1 MGNGDARCQALPGP
15 GLSAQGPP
23 VADEGDA
30 LLSPWSGCLSRL
42 PDAEH
47 TYPQPLQPHP
57 RLFTGWIRASGW
69 IWGTMVHKT
78 HPEARIHPVVNGA
91 DRLRMSSRTGRHQ
104 HHARGPDISEESPF
118 WGGGMD
124 NEQAFPVIRQTVL
137 DTTDPRRL
145 AEFLPTGDRGR
156 RERPGVPNT

>member
-91 DRLRMSSRTGRHQ
+91 DRLTMSSRTRRHR
-104 HHARGPDISEESPF
+104 HHTPGPPPREESLIS
-118 WGGGMD
+118 GAG
-124 NEQAFPVIRQTVL
+124 EQA
-137 DTTDPRRL
+137 
-145 AEFLPTGDRGR
+145 AMG
-156 RERPGVPNT
+156 

>member
-1 MGNGDARCQALPGP
+1 
-15 GLSAQGPP
+15 
-23 VADEGDA
+23 
-30 LLSPWSGCLSRL
+30 
-42 PDAEH
+42 
-47 TYPQPLQPHP
+47 
-57 RLFTGWIRASGW
+57 
-69 IWGTMVHKT
+69 
-78 HPEARIHPVVNGA
+78 
-91 DRLRMSSRTGRHQ
+91 MSSRTGRHQ

-118 WGGGMD
+118 WDGGMD